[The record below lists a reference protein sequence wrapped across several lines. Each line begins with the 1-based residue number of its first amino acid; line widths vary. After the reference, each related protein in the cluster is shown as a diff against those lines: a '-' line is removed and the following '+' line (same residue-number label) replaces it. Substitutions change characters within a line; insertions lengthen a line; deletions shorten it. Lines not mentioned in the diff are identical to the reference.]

1 MTDTR
6 DMTEGKI
13 LRQVIPLA
21 VPLLLANMGQQ
32 LYMIVDGSI
41 VGRGIGAKALAS
53 VGASDWCYWLI
64 LWSSLS
70 LTHGFSTFVSRFF
83 GRHDY
88 SKMNRVITNGAV
100 LTFVIGGLLTVVGL
114 LVSRPLLELLHTPG
128 DIIDDAV
135 IYIRTMLSGTL
146 IVAAYN
152 FTAAILRALGNGK
165 APLVAMGIAA
175 LVNIGLD
182 LLFVLVFQWGI
193 FGAAIASVLAQLLSF
208 LYCLHRIRR
217 IEIIRITR
225 EDWKMDWPLSFR
237 MLAFSIPIAVSFIIV
252 AVSGIILQST
262 VNKLGS
268 IYVAGFTAPNKLYG
282 ILEATSLALGQAF
295 ATFLSQNYGAGK
307 FDRVKEGT
315 RKGVLLALLMA
326 LAVTALIVPF
336 IRPLLSCFIDA
347 SEKDAAAIMAVAWK
361 YMFIM
366 TVSIVLV
373 YPIHIYRGALQS
385 VGNSIWPMISGF
397 AESLARALMG
407 TAAVVLFSTEAI
419 FYAEPVSWLFALLFV
434 IVPYYLVRRKVLV
447 SG

>member
-165 APLVAMGIAA
+165 APLIAMGIAA

-193 FGAAIASVLAQLLSF
+193 FGAAIASVLAQFLSF

-407 TAAVVLFSTEAI
+407 TAAVVLVSTEAI

>member
-100 LTFVIGGLLTVVGL
+100 LTFVIGGILTVVGL

>member
-347 SEKDAAAIMAVAWK
+347 SETDAAALMAVAWK

-373 YPIHIYRGALQS
+373 YPIHIFRGALQS

-407 TAAVVLFSTEAI
+407 TAAVVLVSTEAI

>member
-1 MTDTR
+1 
-6 DMTEGKI
+6 MTEGKI

-21 VPLLLANMGQQ
+21 VPLLLTNMGQQ

-64 LWSSLS
+64 LWSILS

-88 SKMNRVITNGAV
+88 RQMNRVITNGAV
-100 LTFVIGGLLTVVGL
+100 LTLVIGGLLTVVGL
-114 LVSRPLLELLHTPG
+114 LVSRPVLELLKTPG

-135 IYIRTMLSGTL
+135 VYLRTMLAGTL
-146 IVAAYN
+146 VVAAYN

-165 APLVAMGIAA
+165 APLVAMAIAA

-182 LLFVLVFQWGI
+182 LLFVLVFRWGV

-208 LYCLHRIRR
+208 LYCLLKIRR
-217 IEIIRITR
+217 VEIIRIAR
-225 EDWKMDWPLSFR
+225 EDWKMDWRLSFQ
-237 MLAFSIPIAVSFIIV
+237 MLGFSIPIAVSFITI
-252 AVSGIILQST
+252 AVSGIVLQST

-307 FDRVKEGT
+307 FARVREGV
-315 RKGVLLALLMA
+315 RKGLLLALGT
-326 LAVTALIVPF
+326 AVIVTGVVVPLI
-336 IRPLLSCFIDA
+336 RQLLSCFIDVA
-347 SEKDAAAIMAVAWK
+347 EADGPAIMDVAWK

-366 TVSIVLV
+366 TVCIVLI
-373 YPIHIYRGALQS
+373 YPMHIYRGALQS

-397 AESLARALMG
+397 AESLVRALMATLIVALVG
-407 TAAVVLFSTEAI
+407 TEAI
-419 FYAEPVSWLFALLFV
+419 FYAEPAAWILALFFV
-434 IVPYYLVRRKVLV
+434 LVPYYVIERRLLRTAV
-447 SG
+447 G

>member
-64 LWSSLS
+64 LWSILS

-193 FGAAIASVLAQLLSF
+193 FGAAIASVLAQFLSF

-407 TAAVVLFSTEAI
+407 TAAVVLLSTEAI

>member
-407 TAAVVLFSTEAI
+407 TAAVVLVSTEAI

>member
-193 FGAAIASVLAQLLSF
+193 FGAAIASVLAQFLSF

>member
-41 VGRGIGAKALAS
+41 VGREIGAKALAS

-64 LWSSLS
+64 LWSILS

-88 SKMNRVITNGAV
+88 QKMNRVITNGAV
-100 LTFVIGGLLTVVGL
+100 LTVVIGGLLTVAGL

-165 APLVAMGIAA
+165 APLIAMGIAA

-217 IEIIRITR
+217 IEVIRIAR
-225 EDWKMDWPLSFR
+225 EDWKIDWPLSLR
-237 MLAFSIPIAVSFIIV
+237 MLGFSIPIAVSFIII

-307 FDRVKEGT
+307 IDRVKEGT

-326 LAVTALIVPF
+326 LVVTAVVVPL

-366 TVSIVLV
+366 TVSIVLI
-373 YPIHIYRGALQS
+373 YPLHIYRGALQS

-397 AESLARALMG
+397 TESLVRALMG
-407 TAAVVLFSTEAI
+407 TVAVALVSTEAI
-419 FYAEPVSWLFALLFV
+419 FYAEPAAWVFALLFV
-434 IVPYYLVRRKVLV
+434 LVPYYLVRRKVLV

>member
-100 LTFVIGGLLTVVGL
+100 LTFVIGGLLTAVGL

-193 FGAAIASVLAQLLSF
+193 FGAAIASVLAQFLSF

-407 TAAVVLFSTEAI
+407 TAAVVLVSTEAI

>member
-100 LTFVIGGLLTVVGL
+100 LTFVIGGVLTVVGL

-193 FGAAIASVLAQLLSF
+193 FGAAIASVLAQFLSF
-208 LYCLHRIRR
+208 LYCLHRIRW

-407 TAAVVLFSTEAI
+407 TAAVVLISTEAI

>member
-100 LTFVIGGLLTVVGL
+100 LTFVIGGVLTVVGL

-165 APLVAMGIAA
+165 APLVAMVIAA

-193 FGAAIASVLAQLLSF
+193 FGAAIASVLAQFLSF

-407 TAAVVLFSTEAI
+407 TAAVVLISTEAI

>member
-193 FGAAIASVLAQLLSF
+193 FGAAIASVLAQFLSF

-407 TAAVVLFSTEAI
+407 TAAVVLVSTEAI

>member
-407 TAAVVLFSTEAI
+407 TAAVVLISTEAI

>member
-1 MTDTR
+1 
-6 DMTEGKI
+6 MTEGKI

-53 VGASDWCYWLI
+53 VGASDWCTWLI
-64 LWSSLS
+64 LWSVLS

-88 SKMNRVITNGAV
+88 QKMNRVITNGAV
-100 LTFVIGGLLTVVGL
+100 LTVVIGGLLTVAGL
-114 LVSRPLLELLHTPG
+114 LVSRPLLELLHTPD

-165 APLVAMGIAA
+165 APLIAMGIAA

-193 FGAAIASVLAQLLSF
+193 FGAAIASVLAQFLSF

-217 IEIIRITR
+217 IEFIRLTR
-225 EDWKMDWPLSFR
+225 EDWKMDWHLSLR
-237 MLAFSIPIAVSFIIV
+237 MLGFSIPIAVSFIII

-262 VNKLGS
+262 INKLGS

-315 RKGVLLALLMA
+315 RKGVLLALLMG
-326 LAVTALIVPF
+326 LVVTAVIVPL

-366 TVSIVLV
+366 TVSIVLI

-407 TAAVVLFSTEAI
+407 TAAVAI
-419 FYAEPVSWLFALLFV
+419 FGTGAVFYAEPAAWVFALLFV
-434 IVPYYLVRRKVLV
+434 LVPYYLVRRKVLV